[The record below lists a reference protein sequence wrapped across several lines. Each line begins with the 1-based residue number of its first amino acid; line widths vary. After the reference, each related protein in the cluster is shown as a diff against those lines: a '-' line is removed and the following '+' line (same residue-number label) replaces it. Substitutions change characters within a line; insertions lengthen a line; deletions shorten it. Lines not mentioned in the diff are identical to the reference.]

1 MNTRN
6 QGGWIDTG
14 MGCERML
21 SVVRVWRCLLGVA
34 QPCALEFRNG
44 LLRLADREHP
54 HSIPLL
60 VRLAPN
66 HLRRPPPHE
75 RGAGGRDL
83 PLLEG
88 SRVCHAEDCASSPP
102 LRLFE
107 CHHGALHGRLRSR
120 GYRDDAWEMAGIV
133 RHRGAGAD
141 TARTAESHRENP
153 SERRRVLLA
162 GCGGGKEGHFLQA
175 QKGFVICHA

>member
-21 SVVRVWRCLLGVA
+21 SVVRVRRRPLGVA
-34 QPCALEFRNG
+34 QPRALEFRNG
-44 LLRLADREHP
+44 LLRPADREHP
-54 HSIPLL
+54 LPIPLL

-88 SRVCHAEDCASSPP
+88 SRVRHAEDCASSPP
-102 LRLFE
+102 LCLFE

-120 GYRDDAWEMAGIV
+120 GYPDDACEMAGIV
-133 RHRGAGAD
+133 RCRGAGAD
-141 TARTAESHRENP
+141 AARTAESHRENP
-153 SERRRVLLA
+153 AERRRVLLA
-162 GCGGGKEGHFLQA
+162 GCDGGKEGRFLQA
-175 QKGFVICHA
+175 QKGPDFCRA